1 MSVIMDKNLYWV
13 YILHCQNDSYYTG
26 YTTDVERRYQDHLS
40 GKCKYT
46 RSFKP
51 LAIAQA
57 WKVTGS
63 KSAAMKIENYIKKLN
78 RVGKLQLILKP
89 ESLFEYFQELAVISV
104 EERKIN

>member
-1 MSVIMDKNLYWV
+1 MTTSHYWV

-26 YTTDVERRYQDHLS
+26 YTTDLMRRYQAHLD

-57 WKVTGS
+57 WKISGTKGS
-63 KSAAMKIENYIKKLN
+63 AMRIENFIKKLS
-78 RVGKLQLILKP
+78 REGKEQLLLKP
-89 ESLFEYFQELAVISV
+89 ESLLEFFQGLELCVMPANAGIQAF
-104 EERKIN
+104 

>member
-1 MSVIMDKNLYWV
+1 MSVTMDNSYWV

-26 YTTDVERRYQDHLS
+26 YTTDLLRRYQDHLS

-57 WKVTGS
+57 WKITGT
-63 KSAAMKIENYIKKLN
+63 KSAAMKVENFIKKLT
-78 RVGKLQLILKP
+78 REDKQQLLLKP
-89 ESLFEYFQELAVISV
+89 ENLFEIFQGIALISLAPR
-104 EERKIN
+104 EN